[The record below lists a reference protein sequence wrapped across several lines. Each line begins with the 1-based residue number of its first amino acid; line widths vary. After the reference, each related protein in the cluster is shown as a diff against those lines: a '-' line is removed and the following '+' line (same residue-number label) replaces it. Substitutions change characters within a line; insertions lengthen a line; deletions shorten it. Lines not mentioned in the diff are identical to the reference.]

1 MPDLRIEK
9 IPEDLYH
16 DLKVKAAQEDMT
28 IKAFVIALIEKA
40 VGRKAGLSASSEA
53 LLNKYAP
60 ARKAGKA

>member
-40 VGRKAGLSASSEA
+40 LG
-53 LLNKYAP
+53 
-60 ARKAGKA
+60 RKAGKA